1 LGRSGDREI
10 GEGRRGATPHQVVL
24 MNIVLIGYRGS
35 GKTTVGKRLAARLK
49 MSFVDTD
56 DLLTERYG
64 NSITEI
70 VESNGWDHFRAA
82 EKAIIKEISIK
93 DNFVI
98 ASGGGSMLDDENV
111 RSFGENGLIVWLKV
125 DPEVLLNRLS
135 NDPQNIF
142 QRPSLTGKGLLE
154 EIGEVLTYRNPF
166 YEKASAIQLDT
177 STLSVEAVVEKIF
190 SILQRRI
197 KRV

>member
-1 LGRSGDREI
+1 
-10 GEGRRGATPHQVVL
+10 

-35 GKTTVGKRLAARLK
+35 GKSTVGKRLAERLK

-64 NSITEI
+64 HSITKI

-82 EKAIIKEISIK
+82 EKAIIKEISIQ
-93 DNFVI
+93 DNLVI
-98 ASGGGSMLDDENV
+98 ASGGGSVLDDENV
-111 RSFGENGLIVWLKV
+111 RFFGENGLIVWLKV
-125 DPEVLLNRLS
+125 DPEVLFNRLS
-135 NDPQNIF
+135 NDSQNIF

-154 EIGEVLTYRNPF
+154 EIEEILTYRNPY